1 MKRNP
6 GFTLIELMVTVAIVG
21 ILAAIALTSYLSSV
35 QKSRRATVQADLVAL
50 SQFMERTYT
59 ESLTYKPGSPAIAPT
74 LPFTVSPQTGTS
86 YYNITLSAITASS
99 YTLRATAIAAGSQ
112 ASNGMLEIDSTGAK
126 RWDADNSGGFSAAE
140 NVWK

>member
-6 GFTLIELMVTVAIVG
+6 GFTLIELMVTVAVVG
-21 ILAAIALTSYLSSV
+21 ILAAIAATSYLSSV

-86 YYNITLSAITASS
+86 YYNITLSVITASS
-99 YTLRATAIAAGSQ
+99 YTLRATATGSQ

>member
-86 YYNITLSAITASS
+86 YYNITLSVITASS
-99 YTLRATAIAAGSQ
+99 YTLRATATGSQ